1 MINQFFGSFRVIGKA
16 NRIKSVK
23 LLIILMLVV
32 LLELLSIG
40 LIVPILSGLFNTEH
54 NLANFDKIF
63 IFSENFFPGHN
74 QVIIFALLFLFVITF
89 KIILLIYFDYITQKY
104 CREINV
110 DICLKAYSYFLYAP
124 WEEILSKDKKSL
136 IIDNYVRWRVVDPL
150 LFLQTVRAVPT
161 AKTRLDDIV
170 YSELRQ
176 ELGTHD
182 MVEIITENREL
193 IMDKVTIASNEET
206 NKYGIEVIDVRIRRV
221 DLPRENES
229 SIYARMEAE
238 RKRQANK
245 FRSEGEEEAQ
255 KIRAATDRDKT
266 VILANA
272 YKEAQKIRGEGEAK
286 ALDIYAS
293 SFSKSPD
300 FYEFTRTLEAYEKV
314 IDEKTML
321 VLPGDSKLFKQLTK

>member
-1 MINQFFGSFRVIGKA
+1 MKRISIVFFGLAVLIVYSTMIVVDETEQIVILQFGKPVRTIKDPGLNFKLPAPFQISNSFEKR
-16 NRIKSVK
+16 
-23 LLIILMLVV
+23 
-32 LLELLSIG
+32 LLEYD
-40 LIVPILSGLFNTEH
+40 VP
-54 NLANFDKIF
+54 
-63 IFSENFFPGHN
+63 P
-74 QVIIFALLFLFVITF
+74 
-89 KIILLIYFDYITQKY
+89 
-104 CREINV
+104 
-110 DICLKAYSYFLYAP
+110 
-124 WEEILSKDKKSL
+124 EEILSRDKKSL
-136 IIDNYVRWRVVDPL
+136 IIDNYVRWRITDPL

-182 MVEIITENREL
+182 MVEIITETREL

-206 NKYGIEVIDVRIRRV
+206 SKYGIEVIDVRIRRV
-221 DLPRENES
+221 DLPRENEA

-266 VILANA
+266 VIMAEA
-272 YKEAQKIRGEGEAK
+272 YKKAQIIRGEGEAE

-293 SFSKSPD
+293 SFSKD
-300 FYEFTRTLEAYEKV
+300 TEFYEFLRTLETYEKV
-314 IDEKTML
+314 IDKKTTL
-321 VLPGDSKLFKQLTK
+321 VLPGDSKLFKMLTQ

>member
-1 MINQFFGSFRVIGKA
+1 MMKN
-16 NRIKSVK
+16 
-23 LLIILMLVV
+23 IIIAVLV
-32 LLELLSIG
+32 LLAMFAISTIIIVDETEQMVILQFGKPVRTIKEPGLNWKLPAPFQTSNSFEKRLLEYD
-40 LIVPILSGLFNTEH
+40 VP
-54 NLANFDKIF
+54 
-63 IFSENFFPGHN
+63 P
-74 QVIIFALLFLFVITF
+74 
-89 KIILLIYFDYITQKY
+89 
-104 CREINV
+104 
-110 DICLKAYSYFLYAP
+110 
-124 WEEILSKDKKSL
+124 EEILSKDKKSL
-136 IIDNYVRWRVVDPL
+136 IIDNYVRWRIVDPL

-193 IMDKVTIASNEET
+193 IMDKVTVASNEET
-206 NKYGIEVIDVRIRRV
+206 SKYGIEVIDVRIKRV
-221 DLPRENES
+221 DLPRENEA

-266 VILANA
+266 VILADA
-272 YKEAQKIRGEGEAK
+272 YKKAQQVRGEGEAK

-293 SFSKSPD
+293 SFSKSPG
-300 FYEFTRTLEAYEKV
+300 FYEYTRTLETYEKV
-314 IDEKTML
+314 IDKKTTL
-321 VLPGDSKLFKQLTK
+321 VLPIDSKLFKELTQ